1 MKTYKTRNRS
11 TYTYVTDTGERI
23 TLRPGIDSYTGET
36 ITEEDIRRLHLMD
49 DAEVRNNLKHARR
62 PVAEWEK
69 PSIEAWKTDHPY
81 EDLPDR
87 SNVSLDAE
95 GEDEDGDADDAGK
108 GYIAAA
114 SMALAARERV
124 SPRVERLREVVETLS
139 QEQQELYRRIVI
151 EGEPAVAISLEAGVS
166 EVAIHNRMEKIKKK
180 IKKLM
185 IGG

>member
-23 TLRPGIDSYTGET
+23 TLCPGTDPTTGET

-62 PVAEWEK
+62 PVEPWEK
-69 PSIEAWKTDHPY
+69 DTIEQWRADHPF

-95 GEDEDGDADDAGK
+95 GADEDGDADDAGK

-114 SMALAARERV
+114 SMALAAQERV
-124 SPRVERLREVVETLS
+124 SPQVERLREVVEMLTPD
-139 QEQQELYRRIVI
+139 QQKLYRRIVI
-151 EGEPAVAISLEAGVS
+151 EGETAVSIAHKEGVS
-166 EVAIHNRMEKIKKK
+166 EAAIHNRMERIKRK
-180 IKKLM
+180 IKKLLV
-185 IGG
+185 GG